1 MAQGS
6 ISKYEGPRG
15 VRWRVRVDLGYGAET
30 GQRRRV
36 METFATRR
44 EAQTWLT
51 QQLNDVQQGVAVT
64 PSKQT
69 IGEML
74 AYWLDTYA
82 RHKVRASSFQD
93 YAWLIQKHIV
103 PTLGSMPVQQLT
115 AKRLQQFYS
124 DKQAGGASPR
134 IIQLCHQRISQALN
148 QAVSL
153 GMLGRNVAL
162 SVTPPRVEI
171 KEQATWN
178 QEQVRRFLAVAH
190 QSAYGAVWLITLAT
204 GMRRGEALGLRW
216 CDADLERGSLRVVQA
231 VGMISGTPCI
241 HEPKTRHARRTVP
254 IPPAVVARLRE
265 HRARQDDQ
273 RRTAGPAWREH
284 GLIFPT
290 KVGTPINPNNLTRD
304 YDRLVVLAGVPRIRI
319 HDQRHTYATLAL
331 ERGASLLGVSKQL
344 GHARPSTTGD
354 LYAHVTAAMQQQVT
368 DTMDDVLFGKM
379 EEVRDRREDHAASS
393 SPLG

>member
-15 VRWRVRVDLGYGAET
+15 VRWRVRVDLGYDPET

-44 EAQTWLT
+44 EAQAWLT

-74 AYWLDTYA
+74 TYWLDTYA
-82 RHKVRASSFQD
+82 RHTVRASTFQD
-93 YAWLIQKHIV
+93 YVWLIRKHIL
-103 PTLGSMPVQQLT
+103 PTLGRLPVQQLT
-115 AKRLQQFYS
+115 AKRLQQFYG
-124 DKQAGGASPR
+124 DKQAAGASPR
-134 IIQLCHQRISQALN
+134 IIQMCHQRLSQALD

-153 GMLGRNVAL
+153 GVLGRNAAL
-162 SVTPPRVEI
+162 SVTTPRVET
-171 KEQATWN
+171 KEQMTWN
-178 QEQVRRFLAVAH
+178 QEQVRRFLTVAH
-190 QSAYGAVWLITLAT
+190 QSAYGPVWLITLAT
-204 GMRRGEALGLRW
+204 GMRRGEVLGLRW

-241 HEPKTRHARRTVP
+241 HEPKTRNARRTVP
-254 IPPAVVARLRE
+254 IPLAVVARLRE
-265 HRARQDDQ
+265 HRDRQGEQ
-273 RRTAGPAWREH
+273 RQAAGPAWREH

-304 YDRLVVLAGVPRIRI
+304 YDRLVTLAGVPRIRV

-368 DTMDDVLFGKM
+368 DTMDDVLFGDI
-379 EEVRDRREDHAASS
+379 EEMGDHSEDQAEPTSQ
-393 SPLG
+393 LG